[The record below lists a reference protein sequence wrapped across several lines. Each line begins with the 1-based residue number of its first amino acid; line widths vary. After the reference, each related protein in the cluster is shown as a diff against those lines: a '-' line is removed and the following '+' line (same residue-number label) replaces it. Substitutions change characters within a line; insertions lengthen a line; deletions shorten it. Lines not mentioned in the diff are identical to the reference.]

1 MNLPNKLTLLRIL
14 LSFVLMGLLFFG
26 GLAARV
32 LALLVF
38 LGACLTDYFDGK
50 IARARHCITNF
61 GKIMDPLADKILV
74 LGAFLSFVE
83 LQLVPA
89 WMVVIIIIR
98 ELFLTSVRLLAMR
111 RGLVLAAENAGKHKT
126 VSQMLTIFVIL
137 VFLIIR
143 ETGVTFSFWSLDLEK
158 ALKNSIFVLMILT
171 VALTIVSGLT
181 YFWNNRKLL
190 KNL

>member
-1 MNLPNKLTLLRIL
+1 MNLPNKLTVLRIFL
-14 LSFVLMGLLFFG
+14 AFVLMGLLFFP
-26 GLAARV
+26 GLAAKV
-32 LALLVF
+32 LAIFVF
-38 LGACLTDYFDGK
+38 LAACATDYFDGR
-50 IARARHCITNF
+50 IARVRHCITDF

-89 WMVVIIIIR
+89 WMVIVIIIR
-98 ELFLTSVRLLAMR
+98 ELFLTGVRLVVMH

-126 VSQMLTIFVIL
+126 VSQMATIFVIL
-137 VFLIIR
+137 FFLAVR
-143 ETGVTFSFWSLDLEK
+143 ETGVTFSFWSVDLEK
-158 ALKNSIFVLMILT
+158 MLKSSIFFLMCVT
-171 VALTIVSGLT
+171 VALTILSGFT